1 MNELTGLPAAT
12 IHRHLGLG
20 QDEAEDAIGNEL
32 SGSLLIVDEFSMVD
46 TWLANKLF
54 QAIPGSM
61 KVLLVGDADQLPS
74 VGPGQ
79 IFADLLKFQKF
90 HQ

>member
-46 TWLANKLF
+46 TWLANKLSSHSWF
-54 QAIPGSM
+54 NES
-61 KVLLVGDADQLPS
+61 PS
-74 VGPGQ
+74 RWRC
-79 IFADLLKFQKF
+79 
-90 HQ
+90 